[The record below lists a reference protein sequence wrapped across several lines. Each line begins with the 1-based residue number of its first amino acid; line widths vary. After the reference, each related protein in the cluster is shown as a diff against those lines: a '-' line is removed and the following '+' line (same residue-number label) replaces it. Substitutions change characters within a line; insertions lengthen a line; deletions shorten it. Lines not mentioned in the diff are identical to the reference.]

1 MIVVCASPRSA
12 IISARSRKLSLYRRY
27 QRTQRTMISR
37 SKWRPLKSSSTLN
50 MQVSFTKSYAAA
62 KYARLLIFAPQPSA
76 KPELRVAAASRP
88 FRDPRPGCGHDA
100 CTGLNLEL
108 RGNRVPRQNAP
119 HPRATDTGPNE
130 RLWQGVG
137 LGRPSRVLTC
147 ARPSLFGATDQR

>member
-1 MIVVCASPRSA
+1 VVD
-12 IISARSRKLSLYRRY
+12 L
-27 QRTQRTMISR
+27 
-37 SKWRPLKSSSTLN
+37 
-50 MQVSFTKSYAAA
+50 
-62 KYARLLIFAPQPSA
+62 SA

-137 LGRPSRVLTC
+137 LGHPSRVLTC
-147 ARPSLFGATDQR
+147 ARPSLFGATDQRMAVAVQA